1 MLEMYTS
8 YRETL
13 PNKEVRVQLL
23 GIIVH
28 L

>member
-1 MLEMYTS
+1 MYTS